1 LVKLEI
7 KKADELK
14 SLIVGELKNA
24 DKDTKLILFRSL
36 RNALLSKEKLD
47 LPPGVSSKSKD
58 MKAAIR
64 KRIEQMGY
72 SVINFNYR
80 HAKYTPQDHK
90 CNETSSSSSSSS
102 SAIPAVATANENLI
116 IQCNFHSCLKQRS
129 LQWLETST
137 ERCIS

>member
-90 CNETSSSSSSSS
+90 CNETSSSSSS
-102 SAIPAVATANENLI
+102 AIPAVATANENLI

>member
-1 LVKLEI
+1 MVKLEI

-58 MKAAIR
+58 RKAAIR

-80 HAKYTPQDHK
+80 HAKYTPQNHK
-90 CNETSSSSSSSS
+90 CNETSSSSSSS